1 VKKRP
6 TTDIQLLPA
15 ERVFLS
21 LGSNLGDRGANLER
35 ALALLETNEVAVVRR
50 SPLYETAPVG
60 KTDQPVFYNLV
71 IEARTSL
78 PPRALLERLHAIE
91 TALGSVRT
99 ERWGPRTID
108 IDILLYGGRTV
119 AELDLTIP
127 HSRMRDRA
135 FVLVPLAAIAPD
147 LVLPDG
153 ARIAD
158 LLPGVAHQE
167 IRKLS
172 PQAARDVR

>member
-1 VKKRP
+1 
-6 TTDIQLLPA
+6 
-15 ERVFLS
+15 VFLS
-21 LGSNLGDRGANLER
+21 LGSNLGDREANIER
-35 ALALLETNEVAVVRR
+35 ALALLEANEVAVVRR

-60 KTDQPVFYNLV
+60 GTDQPKFYNLV
-71 IEARTSL
+71 VEAKTPLL
-78 PPRALLERLHAIE
+78 PLALLERVLAVE
-91 TALGSVRT
+91 RSLGRVRGK
-99 ERWGPRTID
+99 RWGPRIVD
-108 IDILLYGGRTV
+108 IDILLYGERTV

-127 HSRMRDRA
+127 HPRMRDRA

-167 IRKLS
+167 VRKLS